1 MFGMRKINR
10 DNDIALQ
17 FLEKIKIIIIKKTLK
32 LDIYDKH
39 LSRVG
44 GAGRKKSVRMVM
56 LNDLEIYFSCRN
68 NNCQRSFIT
77 FAICIFGKIY
87 LQLCKFKFDM

>member
-1 MFGMRKINR
+1 MTLRFNFWK
-10 DNDIALQ
+10 
-17 FLEKIKIIIIKKTLK
+17 KIKIIIKKTLK

-56 LNDLEIYFSCRN
+56 LNDLEIFL
-68 NNCQRSFIT
+68 FEILKHP
-77 FAICIFGKIY
+77 I
-87 LQLCKFKFDM
+87 

>member
-17 FLEKIKIIIIKKTLK
+17 FLEKKIKILLIKKTLK
-32 LDIYDKH
+32 LDIYDDH

-56 LNDLEIYFSCRN
+56 LNDLEIY
-68 NNCQRSFIT
+68 
-77 FAICIFGKIY
+77 
-87 LQLCKFKFDM
+87 LCEILKHPI

>member
-1 MFGMRKINR
+1 MRLRFNFWKK
-10 DNDIALQ
+10 
-17 FLEKIKIIIIKKTLK
+17 KIKIIIIEKKTLK

-56 LNDLEIYFSCRN
+56 LNYLEV
-68 NNCQRSFIT
+68 
-77 FAICIFGKIY
+77 Y
-87 LQLCKFKFDM
+87 LFEVLKHPI